1 MRPTRRAST
10 GSIIGKPQYRVHKP
24 CRRDSPAPPLTQQAY
39 LRTTTIMSSP
49 PQVEYRRLGQSGLRV
64 SNPILGAMS
73 LGTSKWAPWV
83 IDEEE
88 VRLAVHSRS
97 RTFVLTSGS
106 TGSAASGGRVEAW
119 SLVRDHSHPSPSAGL
134 TALTFGRTWDTANM
148 YSNGESEVLIGKAI
162 KKVRRGVL
170 LPWS

>member
-1 MRPTRRAST
+1 
-10 GSIIGKPQYRVHKP
+10 
-24 CRRDSPAPPLTQQAY
+24 
-39 LRTTTIMSSP
+39 MSSP

-88 VRLAVHSRS
+88 VRFAVPSRS
-97 RTFVLTSGS
+97 RTFVLTLGFIG
-106 TGSAASGGRVEAW
+106 TTAPGGRMEAW
-119 SLVRDHSHPSPSAGL
+119 GLVRNRSETSPSATL
-134 TALTFGRTWDTANM
+134 IALTFGRTWDTANM

-162 KKVRRGVL
+162 KKVRR
-170 LPWS
+170 